1 MKINKKASIILCH
14 HTGNFVPAAIAS
26 IQKSLEV
33 DYEIIVVSSVQ
44 GASFE
49 GSKTVFCKGGPS
61 HKRNVGA
68 RYASH
73 DYLFFL
79 DDDTEVTSYF
89 LFEMIRGMD
98 LPNVGMVYGKSLNME
113 RRKMLDNAGSFL
125 TWTGFLWAREE
136 SGLMEDKGQFDEIE
150 EIFAGKGAC
159 MALRRSTFYKVQGF
173 DPDYEILAEETDIS
187 WKVWLIGQRVLW
199 IPRAVLYHAFNTK
212 WKKWEYFYSNKRV
225 FQNGSHNYLAML
237 LKGLSWKN
245 VIRIVPIHFFVWF
258 IAGVGMFFSGKPA
271 AGYYI
276 LKGIFLVPLRWK
288 NIMGRRKLMQNLRT
302 KSDEELFKKIMR
314 QPKITFYINRLLH
327 YWKNAIHG

>member
-1 MKINKKASIILCH
+1 MKKACSIIIPH

-33 DYEIIVVSSVQ
+33 DYEIIVVTSVLNLT
-44 GASFE
+44 FE
-49 GSKTVFCKGGPS
+49 GAKTVYCKGGPS

-68 RYASH
+68 RFASH
-73 DYLFFL
+73 EYLFFL
-79 DDDTEVTSYF
+79 DDDIEVTPYF
-89 LFEMIRGMD
+89 LFEMIKGMD
-98 LPNVGMVYGKSLNME
+98 MPNVGMVYGKSLNME

-136 SGLMEDKGQFDEIE
+136 SGLMEDKGQFDKIE

-212 WKKWEYFYSNKRV
+212 FKPWLYYYTNKRV
-225 FQNGSHNYLAML
+225 YRNGCQNYITML
-237 LKGLSWKN
+237 LKGLEAKNAWK
-245 VIRIVPIHFFVWF
+245 IVPLHAFIWF
-258 IAGVGMFFSGKPA
+258 CAGIGMILTGKPE
-271 AGYYI
+271 AGWCI
-276 LKGIFLVPLRWK
+276 LQGLGYHFTHWK
-288 NIMGRRKLMQNLRT
+288 KTMTKRREMQALRT
-302 KSDEELFKKIMR
+302 KSDEVLFKTILK
-314 QPKITFYINRLLH
+314 QPKLSFYWNRFWH
-327 YWKNAIHG
+327 YLRTGRHG